1 MAAKQSAIL
10 APFSATA
17 PVMRPDSPSPVI
29 PFLVACAGI
38 ATFSAMDV
46 LMKGLSIDLGAYNAV
61 LWRTGTGAIVA
72 GALWVAS
79 RPKWPGQ
86 AAMKIHAWRS
96 LFVAG
101 MALSFFWAL
110 ARLPMAEAIA
120 LAFVAPLMALYMAA
134 IFLGEQ
140 IGPRSIAASALGLAG
155 VVVIVAGKLGGS
167 DYSEE
172 ALLAVGAVFLSAIF
186 YAYNLI
192 LARRQ
197 AKMAEPLEIAFFQN
211 FLVAAILAVGAPWFL
226 AVPDAIYAP
235 AILGAATL
243 ATLSLLLL
251 SWAYARA
258 ETQILA
264 TTEYTGFLWAMLFG
278 WVFFNEAVTWPTL
291 AGAVLIVAA
300 CLIVARK
307 VPHSDPVEP
316 AAA

>member
-1 MAAKQSAIL
+1 
-10 APFSATA
+10 
-17 PVMRPDSPSPVI
+17 MRPDSPSPLI
-29 PFLVACAGI
+29 PFLIACAGI

-61 LWRTGTGAIVA
+61 LWRTGTGTLVS
-72 GALWVAS
+72 GAVYFSL
-79 RPKWPGQ
+79 RPAWPDR
-86 AAMKIHAWRS
+86 ATMTIHAWRS

-101 MALSFFWAL
+101 MALCFFWAL

-134 IFLGEQ
+134 IFLGEK
-140 IGPRSIAASALGLAG
+140 IGPRSVMASLLGLAG
-155 VVVIVAGKLGGS
+155 VIVIVAGKLGGS
-167 DYSEE
+167 SYSDE
-172 ALLAVGAVFLSAIF
+172 ALLAVGAVFLSAVF

-211 FLVAAILAVGAPWFL
+211 FFVAAILALGAPWF
-226 AVPDAIYAP
+226 AVVPSGDHAP
-235 AILGAATL
+235 HILGAAIL
-243 ATLSLLLL
+243 ATTSLLLL

-278 WVFFNEAVTWPTL
+278 WTFFNEPVTLPTI
-291 AGAVLIVAA
+291 AGALLIVAA

>member
-1 MAAKQSAIL
+1 
-10 APFSATA
+10 
-17 PVMRPDSPSPVI
+17 MRPDSPSPVI
-29 PFLVACAGI
+29 PFLIACAGI
-38 ATFSAMDV
+38 ATYSAMDV
-46 LMKGLSIDLGAYNAV
+46 LMKGLSIDIGAYNAV
-61 LWRTGTGAIVA
+61 LWRTGAGTLLS
-72 GALWVAS
+72 GALYFAS
-79 RPKWPGQ
+79 RPKWPGRATLQ
-86 AAMKIHAWRS
+86 IHAWRS

-110 ARLPMAEAIA
+110 ARLPIAESIA

-134 IFLGEQ
+134 IFLGEK
-140 IGPRSIAASALGLAG
+140 IGPRSIAASLLGLAG
-155 VVVIVAGKLGGS
+155 VIVIVAGKLGG

-172 ALLAVGAVFLSAIF
+172 ALWAVGAVFLSAVF

-197 AKMAEPLEIAFFQN
+197 AKMAEPMEIAFFQN
-211 FLVAAILAVGAPWFL
+211 FFVAAILAVGAPWFL
-226 AVPDAIYAP
+226 AVPGASQVPNIAGA
-235 AILGAATL
+235 AILAT
-243 ATLSLLLL
+243 ASLLLL

-278 WVFFNEAVTWPTL
+278 WYFYGEPVTLPTL
-291 AGAVLIVAA
+291 TGAVLIVAA

-307 VPHSDPVEP
+307 APHGDPVEP

>member
-1 MAAKQSAIL
+1 
-10 APFSATA
+10 
-17 PVMRPDSPSPVI
+17 MRPDSPSPVV
-29 PFLVACAGI
+29 PFLIACAGI
-38 ATFSAMDV
+38 ATYSAMDV
-46 LMKGLSIDLGAYNAV
+46 LMKGLSIDIGAYNAV
-61 LWRTGTGAIVA
+61 LWRTGAGTLLA
-72 GALWVAS
+72 GALYLGA
-79 RPKWPGQ
+79 RPKWPDRTT
-86 AAMKIHAWRS
+86 MRIHAWRS

-110 ARLPMAEAIA
+110 ARLPIAEAIA

-134 IFLGEQ
+134 IFLGEK
-140 IGPRSIAASALGLAG
+140 IGPRSIAASLLGLAG
-155 VVVIVAGKLGGS
+155 VIVIVAGKLGG
-167 DYSEE
+167 DYSDE

-197 AKMAEPLEIAFFQN
+197 AKMAEPMEIAFFQN
-211 FLVAAILAVGAPWFL
+211 FFVAAILALGAPWFL
-226 AVPDAIYAP
+226 DVPAATQAP
-235 AILGAATL
+235 NIVGAALL
-243 ATLSLLLL
+243 ATTSLLLL

-278 WVFFNEAVTWPTL
+278 WFFFEEPVTLPTL
-291 AGAVLIVAA
+291 TGAVLIVAA

-307 VPHSDPVEP
+307 APHGDPVDP

>member
-1 MAAKQSAIL
+1 
-10 APFSATA
+10 
-17 PVMRPDSPSPVI
+17 MRPDSPSPLI
-29 PFLVACAGI
+29 PFLIACAGI

-46 LMKGLSIDLGAYNAV
+46 LMKGLSIELGAYNAV
-61 LWRTGTGAIVA
+61 LWRTTAGTLVS
-72 GALWVAS
+72 GALYLAT
-79 RPKWPGQ
+79 RPRWPDR
-86 AAMKIHAWRS
+86 ATMTIHAWRS

-101 MALSFFWAL
+101 MALCFFWAL

-134 IFLGEQ
+134 VFLGEK
-140 IGPRSIAASALGLAG
+140 IGPRSIMASLLGLAG
-155 VVVIVAGKLGGS
+155 VIVIVAGKLGGDRYS
-167 DYSEE
+167 DE
-172 ALLAVGAVFLSAIF
+172 ALIAVGAVFLSAVF

-211 FLVAAILAVGAPWFL
+211 FFVAAIFALAAPWFAMMPGSGHAPSIFGAAILA
-226 AVPDAIYAP
+226 I
-235 AILGAATL
+235 T
-243 ATLSLLLL
+243 SLLLL

-278 WVFFNEAVTWPTL
+278 WVFFHEPVTWPTV

-307 VPHSDPVEP
+307 VPHKDPVEP

>member
-1 MAAKQSAIL
+1 
-10 APFSATA
+10 
-17 PVMRPDSPSPVI
+17 MRPDSPSPLI

-38 ATFSAMDV
+38 ATYSAMDV

-61 LWRTGTGAIVA
+61 LWRTSAGTLVSGAIY
-72 GALWVAS
+72 LS
-79 RPKWPGQ
+79 LRPAMPDAATMRIHAVRSVFV
-86 AAMKIHAWRS
+86 AAM
-96 LFVAG
+96 
-101 MALSFFWAL
+101 ALCFFWAL
-110 ARLPMAEAIA
+110 ARLPIAEAIA

-134 IFLGEQ
+134 IFLGEK
-140 IGPRSIAASALGLAG
+140 IGPRSVAASLLGLGG
-155 VVVIVAGKLGGS
+155 VLVIVAGKLGGS
-167 DYSEE
+167 DYDPE
-172 ALLAVGAVFLSAIF
+172 ALWAVGAVFLSAVF

-211 FLVAAILAVGAPWFL
+211 FFVAAILALGAPWF
-226 AVPDAIYAP
+226 AVLPGEGHAP
-235 AILGAATL
+235 HILGAAIL
-243 ATLSLLLL
+243 ATLSLLCL

-278 WVFFNEAVTWPTL
+278 WIFFAEAVTLPTL

-307 VPHSDPVEP
+307 VPHQDPIDP